1 MGMLFFDVMRIN
13 LTRRAAMVLAL
24 LLPLAVQ
31 AQEAPKA
38 ACLWP
43 IVGIRATPEQS
54 GAYLEATHFGD
65 VVETSGESVL
75 NSEEN
80 RTYIQVKSRKTG
92 KVGWVNRYLFEP
104 NAYAVVTRMEVALFD
119 QPNSASLV
127 SNSRLNANEL
137 AVVTDFDNEWA
148 HLVSIKRGKKG
159 WVRYLPYDPISAE
172 AADITQ
178 ALAAYNAAEQ
188 ASSNSVAATP
198 PQSQAYGYD
207 GSGGFSPPAYGTS
220 ATSQGGVAAN
230 PSLPPVGYDLPDF
243 NTFGPQASTSGS
255 AATAANTRYM
265 APAASA
271 TFPTPPATQP
281 LSSSLTQTM
290 VYDELSGRNFL
301 QTTETGGVFEIQG
314 IANANLYQ
322 AYHKTLPVGAQ
333 VLLSIPDNPGFV
345 KLDIVGTL
353 AAERPEIIGLSP
365 ACKAA
370 VLGAGQGVAQVIY
383 FMAQ

>member
-1 MGMLFFDVMRIN
+1 MLFFDIMRIN

-24 LLPLAVQ
+24 LLPLAIQ
-31 AQEAPKA
+31 AQESPKA
-38 ACLWP
+38 VCLWP

-92 KVGWVNRYLFEP
+92 TTGWVNRYLFEP

-127 SNSRLNANEL
+127 SNARLSANEL

-159 WVRYLPYDPISAE
+159 WVRFLPYDPISAE
-172 AADITQ
+172 EADVTQ

-188 ASSNSVAATP
+188 AASAPVAAA
-198 PQSQAYGYD
+198 QAQTQGYGYS
-207 GSGGFSPPAYGTS
+207 GSGSFSPPAYGTS
-220 ATSQGGVAAN
+220 ASPQGGSFASN
-230 PSLPPVGYDLPDF
+230 PALPPVGYDLPDF

-265 APAASA
+265 APAGTAAS
-271 TFPTPPATQP
+271 PTPQATQQH
-281 LSSSLTQTM
+281 SSSLTQTM

-370 VLGAGQGVAQVIY
+370 VLGAGQGAAQVIY